1 MKIHYQ
7 SFLSKNRGFTIVE
20 LMVVVAIIG
29 AVGGASLVTFTR
41 NWRDVRVKAATQ
53 ESHAWFDEVRSLA
66 IQRSEPCFVELDLE
80 DASITLLEQEN
91 SCNLAGESSDDF
103 AAYFP
108 RNSIRNAQDLIMCAQ
123 DLNGSDP
130 TQIVLPCSSSQ
141 TGTLLTTFTP
151 RGTITNG
158 LLIKFHIDSSNTNR
172 CLTLISPIGKI
183 RSGRI
188 NADETCNFGTTL

>member
-1 MKIHYQ
+1 MKIYRQ
-7 SFLSKNRGFTIVE
+7 SFPPQSRGFTIVE

-29 AVGGASLVTFTR
+29 AVGAASLITFTR
-41 NWRDVRVKAATQ
+41 NGRDVRVKAATQ
-53 ESHAWFDEVRSLA
+53 ESHAWFDEVKSLA
-66 IQRSEPCFVELDLE
+66 IQRSEPCFVEIDLE
-80 DASITLLEQEN
+80 NASITLMAQEN
-91 SCNLAGESSDDF
+91 SCNVAEESSDDF

-108 RNSIRNAQDLIMCAQ
+108 RNSIRNAQDLIMCGQ
-123 DLNGSDP
+123 ELNDADP

-158 LLIKFHIDSSNTNR
+158 LLIKFHLTSSNTNR
-172 CLTLISPIGKI
+172 CLTLISPIGII